1 MVGQD
6 SELILWQVGGVRKG
20 ECSLFPIPVLKVPPF
35 SFIPLTMSSWAPK
48 LYQLPPTQ
56 FCGLMPPLALSP
68 VTHLPHL
75 HSPMLETETHP
86 HLTQGEALV

>member
-56 FCGLMPPLALSP
+56 FCGLMPPLAL
-68 VTHLPHL
+68 THLLPTCLISTALCWRRRHI
-75 HSPMLETETHP
+75 
-86 HLTQGEALV
+86 LT